1 MPARLHELFEER
13 HKPRER
19 AETSLANKGRGNSA
33 FVVSVAACG
42 QLLRCIKRGRILCL
56 IGAVLLILVLG
67 GLLYFDLMTAASAA
81 AAACGALLLFLFYW
95 LYERNMKL

>member
-1 MPARLHELFEER
+1 LFNR
-13 HKPRER
+13 RSSFD
-19 AETSLANKGRGNSA
+19 T
-33 FVVSVAACG
+33 
-42 QLLRCIKRGRILCL
+42 CL
-56 IGAVLLILVLG
+56 